1 VKKFLLKGPYVYEIR
16 NRCAN
21 PYPETEKE
29 FHSYFDA
36 LSFLR
41 GFLLDR
47 ADMTTLREA
56 LAGDLTG
63 RSPAGLTDYEVI
75 EQLARRFV
83 SGQLCVAARH
93 DRFPPGTG
101 GREYVKSTGSLA
113 SAAVASSPLP
123 PVSAPPPLPGPSMA
137 AAGAQAQALKQAAQS
152 GSHFCE
158 A

>member
-1 VKKFLLKGPYVYEIR
+1 MKKFLLKGPYTYEIR
-16 NRCAN
+16 SRRVN
-21 PYPETEKE
+21 PYPETAME
-29 FHSYFDA
+29 FHNLFDA

-47 ADMTTLREA
+47 SSMTALREV
-56 LAGDLTG
+56 LASDFTG

-93 DRFPPGTG
+93 DRFPPGTQ
-101 GREYVKSTGSLA
+101 GREYFKTTGSLV
-113 SAAVASSPLP
+113 SKPLSSSPPP
-123 PVSAPPPLPGPSMA
+123 PVSGPPPLPGPSME
-137 AAGAQAQALKQAAQS
+137 AAGAQAQALKQAAES

>member
-1 VKKFLLKGPYVYEIR
+1 VKKFLLKGPHVYEIR
-16 NRCAN
+16 NRRAN

-29 FHSYFDA
+29 FHNYFDA
-36 LSFLR
+36 LAFLR

-47 ADMTTLREA
+47 ADMTTLREVLVDD
-56 LAGDLTG
+56 LAG

-75 EQLARRFV
+75 EQLARRLV

-93 DRFPPGTG
+93 DRFPPGTRG
-101 GREYVKSTGSLA
+101 SEYVKSMGRPPSMGFT
-113 SAAVASSPLP
+113 PP
-123 PVSAPPPLPGPSMA
+123 PPTPVSGPPPLPGPSMEA
-137 AAGAQAQALKQAAQS
+137 AADQARALKQAAES